1 MSSDDKFVSYYRYDP
16 SHVLPA
22 VFAGVVFVSLVA
34 HIWQNLL
41 VREYADILKTRTLTL
56 KQSLSLLE
64 GDLLGILGRLTLHD
78 RLDPAMHQ

>member
-1 MSSDDKFVSYYRYDP
+1 MSPDDKFVSYYRYDP

-41 VREYADILKTRTLTL
+41 VSRI
-56 KQSLSLLE
+56 
-64 GDLLGILGRLTLHD
+64 H
-78 RLDPAMHQ
+78 